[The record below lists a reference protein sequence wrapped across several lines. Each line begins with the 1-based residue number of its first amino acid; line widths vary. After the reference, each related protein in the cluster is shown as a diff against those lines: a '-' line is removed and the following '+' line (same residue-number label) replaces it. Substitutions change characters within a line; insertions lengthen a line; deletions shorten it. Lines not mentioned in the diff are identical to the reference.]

1 MYYGC
6 VFAEHCV
13 LTLNGYNLTEPTHFD
28 KLEEY
33 QPYLV
38 ARNVVSN
45 GNSVCIAAVEPNGNI
60 NASDLVVGTSLTGQL
75 FGEISWIA
83 NI

>member
-1 MYYGC
+1 MGSSP
-6 VFAEHCV
+6 
-13 LTLNGYNLTEPTHFD
+13 LNGYNLTEPTHFD

-38 ARNVVSN
+38 ARNVVSK
-45 GNSVCIAAVEPNGNI
+45 GDGVCIAAVEPNGNI